1 VHGRSSIAPV
11 SGDLS
16 LFGDDQADEPV
27 AESVPAE
34 PPIADWL
41 VDQLRESLTASGLT
55 TMDERQRAI
64 EAAAGRPVESL
75 RSLTRAEALRVL
87 TQLNAS
93 ATPQTQSAWDSRDE
107 DTWIDRL

>member
-1 VHGRSSIAPV
+1 V

-16 LFGDDQADEPV
+16 LFGDDEPDAQV
-27 AESVPAE
+27 GPAPVPTEA
-34 PPIADWL
+34 PIADWL
-41 VDQLRESLTASGLT
+41 VDQLREALTASGLT
-55 TMDERQRAI
+55 TMEERQRAI

-87 TQLNAS
+87 SQLHS
-93 ATPQTQSAWDSRDE
+93 AVAPQTQSASAWDSRDE